1 MTVFGETQQF
11 TVKQI
16 EPTLES
22 ADAGVEL
29 DNDETAATETGQNG
43 TDKEVIRVVTTDTE
57 IQFEKESVKNDLTF
71 MKFDSAFVARDL
83 TQEVEFAG
91 FKEQRETL
99 EEILCVKI
107 RDQKL

>member
-1 MTVFGETQQF
+1 M
-11 TVKQI
+11 KQI
-16 EPTLES
+16 EPAYVS
-22 ADAGVEL
+22 ADADTEI
-29 DNDETAATETGQNG
+29 DNDETAATQTEARK
-43 TDKEVIRVVTTDTE
+43 DMVRVVTAETD
-57 IQFEKESVKNDLTF
+57 IQFEKESTKNDLAF

-107 RDQKL
+107 RD

>member
-1 MTVFGETQQF
+1 M
-11 TVKQI
+11 KQI
-16 EPTLES
+16 EPAHVS
-22 ADAGVEL
+22 ADADTEI
-29 DNDETAATETGQNG
+29 DNDETAATQTEARK
-43 TDKEVIRVVTTDTE
+43 DMVRVVTAETD
-57 IQFEKESVKNDLTF
+57 IQFEKESTKNDLAF

-107 RDQKL
+107 RD